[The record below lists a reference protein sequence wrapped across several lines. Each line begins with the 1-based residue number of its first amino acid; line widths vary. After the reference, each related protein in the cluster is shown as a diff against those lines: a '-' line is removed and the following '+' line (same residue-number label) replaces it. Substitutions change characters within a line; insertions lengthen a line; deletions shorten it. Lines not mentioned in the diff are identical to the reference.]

1 MTPAERLRRIEG
13 KRERLLAGLATLPPG
28 VLEAHPLPG
37 KWSIAEI
44 IEHLVI
50 SEEGVIGDFTRLA
63 NREAIPRGAKDRILY
78 LAVMGV
84 LRFDIPVQVPSRG
97 MNPVGGRSLA
107 QLGAAWELNH
117 AQLRAFVD
125 TVDRSR
131 LRDAIFRHPV
141 GGPLTLGQGLLML
154 ETHLDRHIRQIRRL
168 EQLLS
173 ADDRARLE
181 VNP

>member
-1 MTPAERLRRIEG
+1 MTPVERLRRIEG
-13 KRERLLAGLATLPPG
+13 KRERLLVGLATLPLR

-50 SEEGVIGDFTRLA
+50 SEEGVIGDFARLA
-63 NREAIPRGAKDRILY
+63 DREALPRSTKNRMLY
-78 LAVMGV
+78 IAVMGV

-107 QLGAAWELNH
+107 QLSAAWELNH
-117 AQLRAFVD
+117 TRLRAFVD
-125 TVDRSR
+125 TVDPAR

-141 GGPLTLGQGLLML
+141 AGPLTLGQGLLML

-168 EQLLS
+168 E
-173 ADDRARLE
+173 RLT
-181 VNP
+181 

>member
-1 MTPAERLRRIEG
+1 MTLAERLHRIEG
-13 KRERLLAGLATLPPG
+13 KRERLLAGLATLPPR

-44 IEHLVI
+44 VEHLVI
-50 SEEGVIGDFTRLA
+50 SEEGVIGDFARLA
-63 NREAIPRGAKDRILY
+63 DRKALARNAKNRMLY
-78 LAVMGV
+78 IAVMGV

-97 MNPVGGRSLA
+97 MKPVGGRTLA

-117 AQLRAFVD
+117 ARLRAFVH
-125 TVDRSR
+125 TVNPGR

-141 GGPLTLGQGLLML
+141 AGPLTLGQGLLML

-173 ADDRARLE
+173 GVE
-181 VNP
+181 